1 MKKFFI
7 ILFGVLCLGMSQA
20 QAQYNPA
27 SLTFSKGQFFDQNG
41 TVLNVDQISQ
51 IIGSDIFNETYLGA
65 MKQYKAGKNL
75 VTAGAVGLGVGVAA
89 AVGCVVSG
97 DWYSKMY
104 DDEEDYTPTN
114 SEKTLMAGFVGGVI
128 VAILGGTALDVGIPL
143 LSIGKSRLSWIA
155 DNYNETRGAQN
166 TVALRVTG
174 CSAGPGIGV
183 SIVF

>member
-20 QAQYNPA
+20 QAQYNPGN
-27 SLTFSKGQFFDQNG
+27 LTFSKGQFYDGNG

-51 IIGSDIFNETYLGA
+51 IIGNDIFNETYLGS

-97 DWYSKMY
+97 DWYSHT
-104 DDEEDYTPTN
+104 DEEDYKYTN
-114 SEKTLMAGFVGGVI
+114 SDKTMMAGFVGGII
-128 VAILGGTALDVGIPL
+128 VAALGGTALGVGIPL
-143 LSIGKSRLSWIA
+143 LSVGKSRLSWIA

-174 CSAGPGIGV
+174 CSAGPGVGV